1 MHWPVDMM
9 HEVTKLFES
18 YLQAFLSNNSETV
31 SDFWAFPAYVSWA
44 SGDMAFYT
52 PSQFLAGMNQE
63 MARFNEIGAVK
74 HTSEIMEVRR
84 ISDKSAL
91 VRTQDTFFHHGKIV
105 PEKSDYF
112 FFVHKFESG
121 WKIVSALIDA
131 QITFLTATDK
141 SA

>member
-1 MHWPVDMM
+1 MYWPADMM

-18 YLQAFLSNNSETV
+18 YLQAFLTKNHETV
-31 SDFWAFPAYVSWA
+31 TDFWSFPAYVSWA
-44 SGDMAFYT
+44 SGDMTIYT

-63 MARFNEIGAVK
+63 MAQFNERGAAK

-84 ISDKSAL
+84 ISDTSAL
-91 VRTQDTFFHHGKIV
+91 VRTQDSFSLHGKIV
-105 PEKSDYF
+105 PEKSDYYF
-112 FFVHKFESG
+112 LVHKFDSG

-131 QITFLTATDK
+131 EVAFLAATDK